1 MAVIGGDGEVVL
13 SLPVRDQRTA
23 FLACLKTAL
32 CSAGGNQV

>member
-13 SLPVRDQRTA
+13 SLPVRDQRTI

-32 CSAGGNQV
+32 CSADGNQL